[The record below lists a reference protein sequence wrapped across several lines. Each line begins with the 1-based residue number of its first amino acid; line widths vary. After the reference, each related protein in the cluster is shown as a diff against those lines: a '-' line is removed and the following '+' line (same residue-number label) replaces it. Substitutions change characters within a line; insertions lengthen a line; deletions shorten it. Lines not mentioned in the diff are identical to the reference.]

1 MNIKIELKN
10 CNKIEKLK
18 TDIHN
23 LEIGEKFI
31 FDNQIWIVNSLTD
44 DYCTY
49 ITNLETGQSTTC
61 ARTDHKNV
69 IPIKKIK
76 FKIKI

>member
-1 MNIKIELKN
+1 MNIKIELN
-10 CNKIEKLK
+10 DCNNIEKLK
-18 TDIHN
+18 TDMHS
-23 LEIGEKFI
+23 LEIGQKFI

-49 ITNLETGQSTTC
+49 ITNLETGQSTTY
-61 ARTDHKNV
+61 AYTNHEDV

-76 FKIKI
+76 LKIKI

>member
-1 MNIKIELKN
+1 MNIKIELN
-10 CNKIEKLK
+10 DCNNIGKLK
-18 TDIHN
+18 VDMHN

-31 FDNQIWIVNSLTD
+31 FNNQIWIVNSLTD

-49 ITNLETGQSTTC
+49 ITNLETGQSTTY
-61 ARTDHKNV
+61 ARTDHEDV

-76 FKIKI
+76 FKITI